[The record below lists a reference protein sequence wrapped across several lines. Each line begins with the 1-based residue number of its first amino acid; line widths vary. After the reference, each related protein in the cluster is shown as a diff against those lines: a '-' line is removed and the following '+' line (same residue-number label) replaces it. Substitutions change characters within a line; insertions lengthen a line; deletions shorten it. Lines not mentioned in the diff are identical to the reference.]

1 MHQIKTLYC
10 DLFICLICLPQFLT
24 CWHSTG
30 CLCMGAGTF
39 LSDTASSQQ
48 AAMPHLLAAGI
59 DLIGSKVPDHFILLF
74 LHFSFIFPSF
84 FLHFSFIFPSLF
96 LHFSFIFPS
105 FPCLPSWLKRQKT
118 TACPSASCWDHGWLA
133 GKPGWYRQCC
143 ASSLVHLHPPPTSA
157 LPKTLHSTGIR
168 METWTRQHYQI
179 LAFASIQEHTGPFDP
194 F

>member
-39 LSDTASSQQ
+39 FSDTASSQQ
-48 AAMPHLLAAGI
+48 ATMPHLLAAGI
-59 DLIGSKVPDHFILLF
+59 DLIGSKVPDHFILLV
-74 LHFSFIFPSF
+74 LH
-84 FLHFSFIFPSLF
+84 L
-96 LHFSFIFPS
+96 SFIFPS

-118 TACPSASCWDHGWLA
+118 TACPSASCWDHGGLA

-143 ASSLVHLHPPPTSA
+143 ASSLVHLHPPPTS

-179 LAFASIQEHTGPFDP
+179 LAFVSIQDHTGPFDP